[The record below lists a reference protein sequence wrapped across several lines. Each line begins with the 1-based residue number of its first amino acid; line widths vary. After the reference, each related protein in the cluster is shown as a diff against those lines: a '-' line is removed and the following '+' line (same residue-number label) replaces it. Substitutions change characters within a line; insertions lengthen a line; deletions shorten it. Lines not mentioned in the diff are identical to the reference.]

1 MDYTTAMQ
9 QAHSAV
15 EAANLPTDVRAAAFS
30 VVLEHIL
37 GVEEPIGNAAK
48 PGAPRLADPVS
59 DAVASMAAKLGVDQT
74 AVQRAFEIVDD
85 KPVLTLPRSRLPKA
99 KGPASRTIA
108 VVLVAA
114 NQLGL
119 KREWTQISTVK
130 EACQMFGVLDP
141 KNFSSYVKADNEIFI
156 GRAKDGQRE
165 LKLTRQGMEE
175 AATTIK
181 SLAEGS

>member
-1 MDYTTAMQ
+1 MDYTKAME
-9 QAHSAV
+9 QAYSAV
-15 EAANLPTDVRAAAFS
+15 EAANLPADVRAAAFS

-37 GVEEPIGNAAK
+37 GVEEPTGSAARSSHTGVGDTV
-48 PGAPRLADPVS
+48 P
-59 DAVASMAAKLGVDQT
+59 DAFASMAAKIGVDLT

-85 KPVLTLPRSRLPKA
+85 KPVLTAPRSRLPKA

-119 KREWTQISTVK
+119 KQEWTQVSTVR

-141 KNFSSYVKADNEIFI
+141 KNFTTYVKADGEIFI

-165 LKLTRQGMEE
+165 LKLTRHGIEE
-175 AATTIK
+175 AAALIK
-181 SLAEGS
+181 SLAGGS